1 MAPDIRTTATRIVY
15 ENRWMRV
22 REDAIERR
30 DGSRGIYGVV
40 EKTDFAVIA
49 PIDDGVTAVSMRREI
64 AELIGFIEEAK
75 IRFLRGELRASEL
88 YREVGFGL
96 HQFEMRYRGFDCSE
110 NRVFHSYFSASAAG
124 K

>member
-1 MAPDIRTTATRIVY
+1 MRFEQLFVIRDEILGVIDSEDLRGDLAREIARI
-15 ENRWMRV
+15 
-22 REDAIERR
+22 I
-30 DGSRGIYGVV
+30 S
-40 EKTDFAVIA
+40 